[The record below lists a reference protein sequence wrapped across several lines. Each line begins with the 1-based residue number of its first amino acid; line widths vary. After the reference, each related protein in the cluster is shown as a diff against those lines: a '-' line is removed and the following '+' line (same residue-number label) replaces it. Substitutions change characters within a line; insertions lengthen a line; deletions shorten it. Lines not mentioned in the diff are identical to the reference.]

1 MAFST
6 SVIWLILALIMGGI
20 EMMTGSFYLLM
31 VALGCAGAALVAWL
45 DYAFAWQLFTA
56 ALLTVVGAMA
66 VNRFRQRF
74 SSEKDVVQHP
84 DVDRVI
90 QIEQVSADGTAQVRY
105 RGAVWTALAKD
116 GVLTPGRWRIV
127 TLDGPRLIV
136 EPASKV

>member
-31 VALGCAGAALVAWL
+31 VALGCAGAAVVAWL

-74 SSEKDVVQHP
+74 SPATDTVQHP

-136 EPASKV
+136 EPASKD